1 MKTKTVLVM
10 FACLGLTFCASSQAK
25 LARSREKDPQYQYNL
40 GLFYLNGNSVD
51 EAVKYLNKSL
61 SLNPRHFLAW
71 NALGLARSMK
81 GDLQEAAAAFQK
93 SLEVNPQFTE
103 ARNNLGTIYQEL
115 DFVDKAEQEFKRA
128 LEDPNY
134 ASRELP
140 YYNLAHLYF
149 LMDRIDEAYENVQRA
164 IQIKK
169 RLAMAQNLKGLILE
183 KKGDLADAIAAY
195 EQAVKLVPNEASFG
209 FNLGAAYFKNGE
221 FEKARE
227 VLERIS
233 PLIKD
238 QETKDKIKEY
248 LDIIKGK
255 QSSLP

>member
-1 MKTKTVLVM
+1 MKMKIVLVM
-10 FACLGLTFCASSQAK
+10 LACLGLAFCASSQVK
-25 LARSREKDPQYQYNL
+25 LARSQEKDPEYQYKL
-40 GLFYLNGNSVD
+40 GTIYLNGNSVD

-81 GDLQEAAAAFQK
+81 GNFQEAASAFQK
-93 SLEVNPQFTE
+93 GLEINPQFTE
-103 ARNNLGTIYQEL
+103 ARNNLGMIYREL
-115 DFVDKAEQEFKRA
+115 RFVDKAEQEFKKA
-128 LEDPNY
+128 VEDANY
-134 ASRELP
+134 PSRELP
-140 YYNLAHLYF
+140 YYNLADLYYS
-149 LMDRIDEAYENVQRA
+149 MGRIDEAYENVQRA
-164 IQIKK
+164 IQIKN
-169 RLAMAQNLKGLILE
+169 RFAMAQNLKGLILE
-183 KKGDLADAIAAY
+183 KKGDLAEAVGAY

-209 FNLGAAYFKNGE
+209 FNLGAAYFKNNE

-227 VLERIS
+227 LLERIS

-255 QSSLP
+255 SRD

>member
-1 MKTKTVLVM
+1 
-10 FACLGLTFCASSQAK
+10 
-25 LARSREKDPQYQYNL
+25 
-40 GLFYLNGNSVD
+40 
-51 EAVKYLNKSL
+51 
-61 SLNPRHFLAW
+61 
-71 NALGLARSMK
+71 
-81 GDLQEAAAAFQK
+81 
-93 SLEVNPQFTE
+93 
-103 ARNNLGTIYQEL
+103 
-115 DFVDKAEQEFKRA
+115 
-128 LEDPNY
+128 
-134 ASRELP
+134 
-140 YYNLAHLYF
+140 
-149 LMDRIDEAYENVQRA
+149 MDRIDEAYENVQRA